1 MASRFVLG
9 DYLHGALWGLP
20 VRASRYP
27 SGYLVGLLSGSYG
40 FFWGIGW
47 GSVGWLLGAYDNR
60 TARKLGARWCLTL
73 GGKRVDLSHGAQR
86 SI

>member
-9 DYLHGALWGLP
+9 DYLHGALLGLP

-27 SGYLVGLLSGSYG
+27 SGYLFGLLSGSCG

-47 GSVGWLLGAYDNR
+47 GWVGEAFGGVRLSYGAEI
-60 TARKLGARWCLTL
+60 
-73 GGKRVDLSHGAQR
+73 GGSLVFDFRGKESRFIS
-86 SI
+86 